1 MNPKKES
8 LITTPMG
15 ITATSIFH
23 NFNYHT
29 NLTCVT
35 IPFRN
40 NGSWSGDGCSLVKTN
55 GSHVVCTCNHLTN
68 FAILI
73 NIKPQEVMWLWFKG
87 AELQGSHSAL
97 THTQNV
103 TCRVMKKI
111 SNNFHQGALPMI
123 IVLIW

>member
-1 MNPKKES
+1 MNPKKGES
-8 LITTPMG
+8 HYCVHAHHRNNYFP
-15 ITATSIFH
+15 

-40 NGSWSGDGCSLVKTN
+40 NDSWSGDGCSLVKTN

-73 NIKPQEVMWLWFKG
+73 NIKSQKVMWLWVKG
-87 AELQGSHSAL
+87 AKLRGY
-97 THTQNV
+97 
-103 TCRVMKKI
+103 CC
-111 SNNFHQGALPMI
+111 
-123 IVLIW
+123 

>member
-1 MNPKKES
+1 MDKTIILSGPKKRRVS
-8 LITTPMG
+8 LLRAWASPQQLLFKIY
-15 ITATSIFH
+15 
-23 NFNYHT
+23 YHT

-73 NIKPQEVMWLWFKG
+73 NIKPQEVTWLW
-87 AELQGSHSAL
+87 
-97 THTQNV
+97 
-103 TCRVMKKI
+103 
-111 SNNFHQGALPMI
+111 
-123 IVLIW
+123 